1 MSGHRSNREHCGDRA
16 AGLAA
21 VGRAGAH
28 GRPAPGQHRAPR
40 QAAARDGAQRR
51 RRARR
56 GGHAGPDRVDDLDG
70 VQAAAG
76 DLLAD
81 AAPAAGPPDPGQLPQ
96 RLQRQ
101 HRRHLVL
108 DVLHQQHAGH
118 ADRGDPVLAGRPAR
132 GGRGGQVPVPVP
144 HLAADHAAGGA
155 DAAAAGAG
163 HRAVH
168 RLQGAEPARQPA
180 GADPALHGVR
190 AADLHLDAAQL
201 RGRRAAGDGGGG
213 GDRRRGPGPDL
224 LADPLPPGGARPG
237 GDQRVRVHLRLE
249 RVRVRAHL
257 PEPGHPGEVH
267 PADLRDVLHGPA
279 QLRLGSDHGRLHP
292 LHDPA
297 HPVLPAGAAPDGPR
311 PGRRGGEGMST
322 AYGAGSLTRLADAV
336 LVPPFPGRSAPRWL
350 LEALENGLA
359 GVTLFGPNVAGPE
372 QLSALTA
379 ALRAA
384 APEPV
389 IAIDEEGGDVTR
401 LAHLTGSPYPGNAA
415 LGAVDDSSLTRAV
428 YRALGADLAAVGIN
442 VDLAP
447 SVDVNTAAGNPVI
460 GTRAFGDRTGLVSRH
475 AGAAVHGLQAAGVA
489 ACAKHFPGH
498 GSTRDDTHHVVATID
513 GDLALVRERDLPP
526 FAAAIAA
533 EVAAIM
539 PGHLRVPGVT
549 GDLPAT
555 QSAAAL
561 GGLLRGEL
569 GFTGVI
575 ISDAL
580 EMRAVSARNGITD
593 AAVRAVAAG
602 VDLLCLGRDQD
613 EDAYLAVRTAI
624 TAAVWAGTLT
634 EARLEEA
641 AARVAGF
648 RAVLAERA
656 LPGVPVGGLQAGG
669 LPSEPGNG
677 DGIGLTAAR
686 RALRV
691 TGTPG
696 TVTDP
701 VVIEVAP
708 PGNIAVGIVPWGLEP
723 WLPAGS
729 VVRVPADGAQAE
741 QRLSQALRHAA
752 GRTRSEERR
761 VGKEC

>member
-1 MSGHRSNREHCGDRA
+1 MS
-16 AGLAA
+16 A
-21 VGRAGAH
+21 V
-28 GRPAPGQHRAPR
+28 R
-40 QAAARDGAQRR
+40 Q
-51 RRARR
+51 
-56 GGHAGPDRVDDLDG
+56 
-70 VQAAAG
+70 
-76 DLLAD
+76 
-81 AAPAAGPPDPGQLPQ
+81 
-96 RLQRQ
+96 
-101 HRRHLVL
+101 
-108 DVLHQQHAGH
+108 
-118 ADRGDPVLAGRPAR
+118 
-132 GGRGGQVPVPVP
+132 
-144 HLAADHAAGGA
+144 
-155 DAAAAGAG
+155 
-163 HRAVH
+163 
-168 RLQGAEPARQPA
+168 
-180 GADPALHGVR
+180 
-190 AADLHLDAAQL
+190 
-201 RGRRAAGDGGGG
+201 GDG
-213 GDRRRGPGPDL
+213 
-224 LADPLPPGGARPG
+224 
-237 GDQRVRVHLRLE
+237 
-249 RVRVRAHL
+249 
-257 PEPGHPGEVH
+257 
-267 PADLRDVLHGPA
+267 
-279 QLRLGSDHGRLHP
+279 
-292 LHDPA
+292 
-297 HPVLPAGAAPDGPR
+297 
-311 PGRRGGEGMST
+311 
-322 AYGAGSLTRLADAV
+322 SLIRLADAI
-336 LVPPFPGRSAPRWL
+336 LVPPFPGLSAPRWL
-350 LEALENGLA
+350 LEALEHGLA
-359 GVTLFGPNVAGPE
+359 GVTLFGPNVSGPE
-372 QLSALTA
+372 QLSRLTETLRTA
-379 ALRAA
+379 AA
-384 APEPV
+384 EPV

-415 LGAVDDSSLTRAV
+415 LGAVDDVALTTAV
-428 YRALGADLAAVGIN
+428 YRALGTDLAAVGIN
-442 VDLAP
+442 VNLAP

-460 GTRAFGDRTGLVSRH
+460 GTRSFGDRTDLVSRH
-475 AGAAVHGLQAAGVA
+475 AAAAVHGLQAAGVA

-498 GSTRDDTHHVVATID
+498 GSTRDDTHHVVATVD

-533 EVAAIM
+533 GAAAIM

-613 EDAYLAVRTAI
+613 EEAYLAVRAAI

-648 RAVLAERA
+648 RTVLAERA
-656 LPGVPVGGLQAGG
+656 LPAGPGGGSRPGTG
-669 LPSEPGNG
+669 LAPESGNG

-696 TVTDP
+696 AVTDP

-729 VVRVPADGAQAE
+729 VVRLPADGAQAE
-741 QRLSQALRHAA
+741 RRLSQALRQAA
-752 GRTRSEERR
+752 GRTVIAVIRDAHRDPGAQAVITRLLAARPDTIVLEMGLPLWRPAARTYLATYGASRTSGQAAAELLGLTSPDSR
-761 VGKEC
+761 